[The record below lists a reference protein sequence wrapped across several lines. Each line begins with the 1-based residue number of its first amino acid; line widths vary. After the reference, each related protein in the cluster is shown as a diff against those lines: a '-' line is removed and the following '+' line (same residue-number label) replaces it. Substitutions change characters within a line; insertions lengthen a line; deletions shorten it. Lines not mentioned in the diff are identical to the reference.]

1 MIDTF
6 KAFVE
11 KTFKPGDKVENIN
24 PDCKQHK
31 SKGTV
36 TAVKNIKGKKGNII
50 GKKVEYKCDCEG
62 KTWKKGDK
70 LEKTE
75 IQLKKK

>member
-1 MIDTF
+1 VIDTF

-24 PDCKQHK
+24 PDCNHYK

-36 TAVKNIKGKKGNII
+36 TAIKSIKGKKGNVI
-50 GKKVEYKCDCEG
+50 GKRVEYKCDCDG
-62 KTWKKGDK
+62 KTWSKNQE
-70 LEKTE
+70 LEKT
-75 IQLKKK
+75 IDQLKKK